1 MGFTS
6 NCDYQT
12 DIKTNEETQ
21 TKAKGAAE
29 QRATRIRRGL
39 PTIKH
44 GKERRSE
51 LRVYDEEK
59 AKRHYSDCGPCSS
72 KRNRKKVKFVLK
84 MVNTTLVSKQNGLY

>member
-6 NCDYQT
+6 NCAYQT
-12 DIKTNEETQ
+12 NIKTNEETQ

-44 GKERRSE
+44 GKKRRSE

-59 AKRHYSDCGPCSS
+59 SDITLTAVRAQAKEIER
-72 KRNRKKVKFVLK
+72 R
-84 MVNTTLVSKQNGLY
+84 